1 MLCVI
6 HEAGNIGLEQRC
18 AGAAPGLGAEV
29 RPLQVDIN
37 DLTGAQ
43 STITSQLQSDPAID
57 AVLTLNS
64 AVAAVAVE
72 SLADAGSDAAVAT
85 FDLNQDVISGI
96 QDGSIAFA
104 VDQQQYEQGYLPI
117 VMLQLYAENL
127 NTVGGGQPVLTGPGH
142 RRRHERRRDRR
153 PGLGRHALST
163 AGAPHPVDTGAAGEP
178 STRRAD
184 ERLTAV
190 GPLRRLL
197 VKPELGALVG
207 AVAVFTFF
215 AVQSDVFRSARGVAN
230 WLDPASTLGIMAV
243 AVALLMIGGHFD
255 LSAGV
260 MTGTT
265 ALTVAIVAVEF
276 EQNIWVAIAVSLVV
290 ALLLGFFNGWLVTR
304 TGLPSFIIT
313 LGTFLM
319 LQGLNLGL
327 TKYLTGT
334 VTAGGLASVP
344 GFSSAE
350 WVFASRMTILGAEVR
365 VAVLWWVL
373 FTALATWVLLRTRFG
388 NWVFA
393 TGGDE
398 VAARN
403 VGVPARRTTITLF
416 MTTATAAWFVGTT
429 LAVRLTSVQ
438 ANTGTGQE
446 LIYIVAAVIG
456 GCLLTGGFG
465 SAIGASLGALIFG
478 MTQLGIP
485 YLRWDAD
492 WFYFFL
498 GAMLLLAVLAN
509 RLVRRYAEAARR

>member
-1 MLCVI
+1 
-6 HEAGNIGLEQRC
+6 
-18 AGAAPGLGAEV
+18 
-29 RPLQVDIN
+29 
-37 DLTGAQ
+37 
-43 STITSQLQSDPAID
+43 
-57 AVLTLNS
+57 
-64 AVAAVAVE
+64 
-72 SLADAGSDAAVAT
+72 
-85 FDLNQDVISGI
+85 
-96 QDGSIAFA
+96 
-104 VDQQQYEQGYLPI
+104 
-117 VMLQLYAENL
+117 
-127 NTVGGGQPVLTGPGH
+127 
-142 RRRHERRRDRR
+142 
-153 PGLGRHALST
+153 
-163 AGAPHPVDTGAAGEP
+163 
-178 STRRAD
+178 
-184 ERLTAV
+184 
-190 GPLRRLL
+190 
-197 VKPELGALVG
+197 
-207 AVAVFTFF
+207 
-215 AVQSDVFRSARGVAN
+215 
-230 WLDPASTLGIMAV
+230 MAV

-265 ALTVAIVAVEF
+265 ALTVGIVAVEF
-276 EQNIWVAIAVSLVV
+276 RQNLWVAIGV
-290 ALLLGFFNGWLVTR
+290 ALALALGIGFLNGWLVTR

-327 TKYLTGT
+327 TKFFTGT
-334 VTAGGLASVP
+334 VTAGGIASVP
-344 GFSSAE
+344 GYAAAE
-350 WVFASRMTILGAEVR
+350 WVFASRMSIAGTEFR
-365 VAVLWWVL
+365 VAILWWVL
-373 FTALATWVLLRTRFG
+373 FTALATWVLLRTPFG

-393 TGGDE
+393 TGGDD
-398 VAARN
+398 VAAHN

-416 MTTATAAWFVGTT
+416 MTTAAAAWFVGTT

-438 ANTGTGQE
+438 ANTGIGQE

>member
-1 MLCVI
+1 
-6 HEAGNIGLEQRC
+6 
-18 AGAAPGLGAEV
+18 
-29 RPLQVDIN
+29 
-37 DLTGAQ
+37 
-43 STITSQLQSDPAID
+43 
-57 AVLTLNS
+57 
-64 AVAAVAVE
+64 
-72 SLADAGSDAAVAT
+72 
-85 FDLNQDVISGI
+85 
-96 QDGSIAFA
+96 
-104 VDQQQYEQGYLPI
+104 
-117 VMLQLYAENL
+117 
-127 NTVGGGQPVLTGPGH
+127 
-142 RRRHERRRDRR
+142 
-153 PGLGRHALST
+153 
-163 AGAPHPVDTGAAGEP
+163 
-178 STRRAD
+178 
-184 ERLTAV
+184 
-190 GPLRRLL
+190 
-197 VKPELGALVG
+197 
-207 AVAVFTFF
+207 
-215 AVQSDVFRSARGVAN
+215 VFRSARGVAN

-265 ALTVAIVAVEF
+265 ALTVAVVAVEF
-276 EQNIWVAIAVSLVV
+276 RQNLWVAIGVALVV
-290 ALLLGFFNGWLVTR
+290 ALALGFFNGWLVTR

-327 TKYLTGT
+327 TKFFTGT

-344 GFSSAE
+344 GYGAAE
-350 WVFASRMTILGAEVR
+350 WVFASRMSIFGAEVR

-373 FTALATWVLLRTRFG
+373 FTALATWVLLRTPFG

-416 MTTATAAWFVGTT
+416 MTTATAAWFIGTT

-478 MTQLGIP
+478 MTQLGINYAGWNP
-485 YLRWDAD
+485 D
-492 WFYFFL
+492 WFKTFL
-498 GAMLLLAVLAN
+498 GAMLLLATIVNLYVKKKADL
-509 RLVRRYAEAARR
+509 R

>member
-1 MLCVI
+1 
-6 HEAGNIGLEQRC
+6 
-18 AGAAPGLGAEV
+18 
-29 RPLQVDIN
+29 
-37 DLTGAQ
+37 
-43 STITSQLQSDPAID
+43 
-57 AVLTLNS
+57 
-64 AVAAVAVE
+64 
-72 SLADAGSDAAVAT
+72 
-85 FDLNQDVISGI
+85 
-96 QDGSIAFA
+96 
-104 VDQQQYEQGYLPI
+104 
-117 VMLQLYAENL
+117 
-127 NTVGGGQPVLTGPGH
+127 
-142 RRRHERRRDRR
+142 
-153 PGLGRHALST
+153 
-163 AGAPHPVDTGAAGEP
+163 
-178 STRRAD
+178 
-184 ERLTAV
+184 
-190 GPLRRLL
+190 
-197 VKPELGALVG
+197 
-207 AVAVFTFF
+207 
-215 AVQSDVFRSARGVAN
+215 VQSEVFRSARGIAN

-265 ALTVAIVAVEF
+265 ALTVGIVAVEF
-276 EQNIWVAIAVSLVV
+276 EQNIWVAIAV
-290 ALLLGFFNGWLVTR
+290 ALGLALALGFFNGWLVTR

-327 TKYLTGT
+327 TKLFTDT
-334 VTAGGLASVP
+334 VTVSGIDDAAGYGA
-344 GFSSAE
+344 AE
-350 WVFASRMTILGAEVR
+350 WIFASRLSIGGTEFR
-365 VAVLWWVL
+365 VAIVWWVL
-373 FTALATWVLLRTRFG
+373 FTVLATWVLLRTRFG

-393 TGGDE
+393 TGGDD

-403 VGVPARRTTITLF
+403 VGVPAKRTTIALF
-416 MTTATAAWFVGTT
+416 MTTATAAWFVGVT

-438 ANTGTGQE
+438 ANTGIGQE

>member
-1 MLCVI
+1 
-6 HEAGNIGLEQRC
+6 
-18 AGAAPGLGAEV
+18 
-29 RPLQVDIN
+29 
-37 DLTGAQ
+37 
-43 STITSQLQSDPAID
+43 
-57 AVLTLNS
+57 
-64 AVAAVAVE
+64 
-72 SLADAGSDAAVAT
+72 
-85 FDLNQDVISGI
+85 
-96 QDGSIAFA
+96 
-104 VDQQQYEQGYLPI
+104 
-117 VMLQLYAENL
+117 
-127 NTVGGGQPVLTGPGH
+127 
-142 RRRHERRRDRR
+142 
-153 PGLGRHALST
+153 
-163 AGAPHPVDTGAAGEP
+163 
-178 STRRAD
+178 
-184 ERLTAV
+184 
-190 GPLRRLL
+190 
-197 VKPELGALVG
+197 
-207 AVAVFTFF
+207 
-215 AVQSDVFRSARGVAN
+215 
-230 WLDPASTLGIMAV
+230 MAV

-260 MTGTT
+260 MVGTT
-265 ALTVAIVAVEF
+265 ALTVAVVAVEF
-276 EQNIWVAIAVSLVV
+276 RQNIWVAIGIALLV
-290 ALLLGFFNGWLVTR
+290 ALAIGFFNGWLVTR

-327 TKYLTGT
+327 TKLFTGT
-334 VTAGGLASVP
+334 VTVSGVDDVP
-344 GFSSAE
+344 GYAAAE
-350 WVFASRMTILGAEVR
+350 WVFASRLSIAGTEFRIAI
-365 VAVLWWVL
+365 LWWLL
-373 FTALATWVLLRTRFG
+373 FTALATYVLLRTRFG

-416 MTTATAAWFVGTT
+416 MTNAAAAWFVGTT

-438 ANTGTGQE
+438 ANTGIGQE

>member
-1 MLCVI
+1 VSG
-6 HEAGNIGLEQRC
+6 AG
-18 AGAAPGLGAEV
+18 
-29 RPLQVDIN
+29 
-37 DLTGAQ
+37 
-43 STITSQLQSDPAID
+43 
-57 AVLTLNS
+57 
-64 AVAAVAVE
+64 
-72 SLADAGSDAAVAT
+72 ADAGT
-85 FDLNQDVISGI
+85 
-96 QDGSIAFA
+96 
-104 VDQQQYEQGYLPI
+104 E
-117 VMLQLYAENL
+117 
-127 NTVGGGQPVLTGPGH
+127 
-142 RRRHERRRDRR
+142 ER
-153 PGLGRHALST
+153 A
-163 AGAPHPVDTGAAGEP
+163 
-178 STRRAD
+178 AD
-184 ERLTAV
+184 ERLTAR

-197 VKPELGALVG
+197 VTPELGALVG
-207 AVAVFTFF
+207 AVVVFAFF
-215 AVQSDVFRSARGVAN
+215 AVQSPVFRSARGVAN
-230 WLDPASTLGIMAV
+230 WMDPASTLGIMAV

-260 MTGTT
+260 LTGTT
-265 ALTVAIVAVEF
+265 ALTVGIVAVEF
-276 EQNIWVAIAVSLVV
+276 RQNLWIAIGVALVV
-290 ALLLGFFNGWLVTR
+290 ALAVGFSNGWLVTR

-319 LQGLNLGL
+319 LQGLNVGL
-327 TKYLTGT
+327 TKLFTDT
-334 VTAGGLASVP
+334 VTVGGIDDVP
-344 GFSSAE
+344 GYAAAE
-350 WVFASRMTILGAEVR
+350 WIFASRLNIAGTEFR
-365 VAVLWWVL
+365 VAIVWWLL

-416 MTTATAAWFVGTT
+416 MTTAAAAWFVGTT

-438 ANTGTGQE
+438 ANTGIGQE

-485 YLRWDAD
+485 YLHWDAD

-509 RLVRRYAEAARR
+509 RLVRRYAQAARR